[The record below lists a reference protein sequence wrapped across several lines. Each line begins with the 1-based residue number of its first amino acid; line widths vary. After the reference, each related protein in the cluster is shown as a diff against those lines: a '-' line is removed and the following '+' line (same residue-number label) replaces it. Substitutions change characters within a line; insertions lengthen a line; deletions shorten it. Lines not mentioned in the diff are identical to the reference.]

1 MTYGVLVILD
11 KSKYQDYGAIFLHRA
26 TSANDILT
34 HNPDINTYFQ
44 FNTELEARQ
53 WFGEWY
59 RSNSPMLHI
68 PLSEYKFIPILP
80 GINTRGYLPG
90 TDCKDEMRYEFID

>member
-1 MTYGVLVILD
+1 MYGVMVILD
-11 KSKYQDYGAIFLHRA
+11 KTKYQNWKAIFLHRA
-26 TSANDILT
+26 NSIADILT
-34 HNPDINTYFQ
+34 YSDDVSTYFQ

-68 PLSEYKFIPILP
+68 PLNEYRFIPIQP

-90 TDCKDEMRYEFID
+90 TDCKEEMRYEFID